1 MVSFK
6 GISVKKLAQLHRNYL
21 IDALIVLAILG
32 GIAILAAADILA
44 GLDGKYYDFLTR
56 LRRSTPRPRDNVVI
70 VVVDQ
75 NSLTGYDRDGHG
87 WPWPR
92 EFHGR
97 LVEFLTE
104 CGAKSIVFDM
114 ILSEQDTDRMNADPE
129 GDRIFGDAI
138 AASGRTFLVIEAKSD
153 ALAANSPVFESGSP
167 FSRNFFLPDHTLS
180 RNHQFKQYISAVY
193 PIPVLAQGAAGFGLA
208 NAILDD
214 DGIVRRYPLTMRLQ
228 NRYAPSLGLAVARH
242 ALGGETMDRLIK
254 GMENRRDILDKEGN
268 LRLNWY
274 GPGDVDGVFK
284 YYSYRGVL
292 MASLS
297 EEKSGQRDSL
307 RTAFRDK
314 IVLIGSNAPGLL
326 DQKTTPVS
334 GGEAYPGV
342 EIHATAI
349 ENFLANEFISTVPW
363 QGVFALMAAVS
374 VLLLILFKRNRNLKL
389 FVGVYFILLALFS
402 VSGYFLM
409 LRNIWL
415 PSIAIYLNAT
425 LAFVGLITSGYFKES
440 REKRLL
446 RRAFERYVND
456 SVLEEILANPNAVDF
471 RGRTITA
478 TVMATD
484 IENFTNISE
493 KMSAH
498 DLVARLNGYFS
509 EVSETLINNGGFI
522 NKYIGDA
529 ILSVYG
535 AFGDPEHR
543 RKACLAAIAAI
554 DIINRMIDQDLASEN
569 IPFRTRFG
577 VNTGEMTMGNIGSE
591 RKIEFTVI
599 GDSVNSAFRLE
610 GINKYYNTRILVS
623 EYTREGAEEEFEF
636 RLVDSLQFKGKDNP
650 VRIYELLG
658 RKGVV
663 PAERLAQRDDYERA
677 FGLYTERRFAEAKE
691 LFAELREAGDQP
703 SEVLESRCESFL
715 DSPPSEDWTGVWRM
729 YSK

>member
-1 MVSFK
+1 M
-6 GISVKKLAQLHRNYL
+6 KKLSLLHRNYL
-21 IDALIVLAILG
+21 TDAAIVAAILC
-32 GIAILAAADILA
+32 IAAVLMATGILA

-56 LRRSTPRPRDNVVI
+56 LRRSTPTPRDQVVI

-97 LVEFLTE
+97 LVEFLSE

-129 GDRIFGDAI
+129 GDHIFGDAI
-138 AASGRTFLVIEAKSD
+138 AESGRTFLVVEAKSD
-153 ALAANSPVFESGSP
+153 APDANTPAPDSGSP
-167 FSRNFFLPDHTLS
+167 YFQRFFLPERTPFQTH
-180 RNHQFKQYISAVY
+180 RPKEHNSAIY
-193 PIPVLAQGAAGFGLA
+193 PIPMLAQGAAGFGLA
-208 NAILDD
+208 NAVLDE
-214 DGIVRRYPLTMRLQ
+214 DGMVRRYPLIMRLHD
-228 NRYAPSLGLAVARH
+228 RYAPSLGFVVARQ
-242 ALGGETMDRLIK
+242 ALGEEGMDRWLRRIEK
-254 GMENRRDILDKEGN
+254 RRDLVDKEGN

-284 YYSYRGVL
+284 YYSYRGV
-292 MASLS
+292 MMTALS
-297 EEKSGQRDSL
+297 EETSGKLDSL
-307 RTAFRDK
+307 RLAFRDK
-314 IVLIGSNAPGLL
+314 IVLVGSNAPGLL

-349 ENFLANEFISTVPW
+349 ENFLADEFISTVPW
-363 QGVFALMAAVS
+363 QGVFALMAILSA
-374 VLLLILFKRNRNLKL
+374 LLLILFKLNRNLRL
-389 FVGVYFILLALFS
+389 FVGVYFMLIAAIG

-409 LRNIWL
+409 LRNVWL
-415 PSIAIYLNAT
+415 PSIAVYLNAT
-425 LAFVGLITSGYFKES
+425 LAFVGLITSGYFNES

-498 DLVARLNGYFS
+498 DLVARLNDYFS
-509 EVSETLINNGGFI
+509 EVSEPLINNGAFI

-535 AFGDPEHR
+535 AFGEPEHR
-543 RKACLAAIAAI
+543 RKACLAAIAAM
-554 DIINRMIDQDLASEN
+554 DIINRMIDEDLASGK

-577 VNTGEMTMGNIGSE
+577 VNTGEMTMGNIGST

-599 GDSVNSAFRLE
+599 GDAVNSAFRLE
-610 GINKYYNTRILVS
+610 GINKYYSTRVLVS
-623 EYTREGAEEEFEF
+623 EFTREGAEDEFEF

-658 RKGVV
+658 KKGAV
-663 PAERLAQRDDYERA
+663 PAETLERRDAYERA
-677 FGLYTERRFAEAKE
+677 FTLYSERRFGEAKE
-691 LFAELREAGDQP
+691 LFAFLREAGDQP
-703 SEVLESRCESFL
+703 AEVLESRCGSLL
-715 DSPPSEDWTGVWRM
+715 DSPPPEDWNGVWRM
-729 YSK
+729 FSK